1 VASRCACLLSLTAST
16 SRSTSCSVRCS
27 RVRSSVS
34 GWASRVR
41 KSRSQLFGN
50 RRVGRQPQARSR
62 QGNLLGFGRD
72 WSVAGPSMMSTV
84 IGGGITGNGLRDG
97 NQVPETVRGAP
108 GREVGS
114 HRPRTGSTASW
125 ATVGPRVSALG
136 TEAITRRVLI
146 RPSGPASGLTLGRS
160 EARRIASEMIRRRT
174 HPGCSEDTRRNG
186 SRPPIA
192 P

>member
-1 VASRCACLLSLTAST
+1 VRVPVVPHGLDQSLDLLLGQVLAGAQLGVGCPGGHRGSGSPGPN
-16 SRSTSCSVRCS
+16 CSVID
-27 RVRSSVS
+27 
-34 GWASRVR
+34 GWDD
-41 KSRSQLFGN
+41 
-50 RRVGRQPQARSR
+50 QPQARSR